1 VLGGGKTDI
10 DFYREVSMGSEIL
23 FATLFNLGI
32 NLLYTVLALIL
43 GVSALIIID
52 KKLLKKIEVQ
62 DELKNGNIAIAIF
75 SSTIL
80 LFVALIVS
88 FGLKG

>member
-1 VLGGGKTDI
+1 MNTE
-10 DFYREVSMGSEIL
+10 FL

-32 NLLYTVLALIL
+32 NLVYTILALVI
-43 GVSALIIID
+43 GVTALVVID
-52 KKLLKKIEVQ
+52 KKLLKSTEVEK
-62 DELKNGNIAIAIF
+62 ELKEGNLAIAIF
-75 SSTIL
+75 SSTVL

>member
-1 VLGGGKTDI
+1 MESQFL
-10 DFYREVSMGSEIL
+10 YAS
-23 FATLFNLGI
+23 LFNLGI
-32 NLLYTVLALIL
+32 NLIFTILALFI
-43 GVSALIIID
+43 GVIALVVID
-52 KKLLKKIEVQ
+52 KKLLKKVEIEE
-62 DELKNGNIAIAIF
+62 ELKKGNIAIAIF

>member
-1 VLGGGKTDI
+1 MESQV
-10 DFYREVSMGSEIL
+10 L

-32 NLLYTVLALIL
+32 NLLYTVLALLL
-43 GVSALIIID
+43 GVVALIVID
-52 KKLLKKIEVQ
+52 KKLLKTIEIE
-62 DELKNGNIAIAIF
+62 DELKKGNMAIAVF
-75 SSTIL
+75 ASTIL

>member
-1 VLGGGKTDI
+1 MNTEFI
-10 DFYREVSMGSEIL
+10 

-32 NLLYTVLALIL
+32 NLVYTILALFL
-43 GVSALIIID
+43 GVAALVVID
-52 KKLLKKIEVQ
+52 KKLLKSTEVEK
-62 DELKNGNIAIAIF
+62 ELKAGNVAIAIF
-75 SSTIL
+75 SSTVL